1 MAIKVNGTT
10 VINDSRALN
19 NIASIDATTK
29 NAISAAG
36 IGGHRANTLSGASVT
51 LDVGSYNF
59 FYQDALTANTT
70 IAFSNVPTSAKWSY
84 NFKPEIIS
92 DEYDIT
98 KQVFLQSSSL
108 NQANSGTLTE
118 ESIFFK
124 PDGLKLYITNTSQ
137 DTVDEYELTI
147 AWDSSTA
154 AYKRR
159 FSVGSQETS
168 PTGLFFKPDGLKMYV
183 VGTGSDAVREYTLS
197 TAWNVTSASYDQAFS
212 IANREIYPQGVF
224 FKPDGT
230 VMYTTGTEGDDVNQF
245 NLSTAWSIST
255 AVYNGFVAVQGQ
267 EGGPADVHFS
277 YDGQDMY
284 IVGNRS
290 GLSSNDPK
298 INHYILST
306 AWDIRTATWEATY
319 DYPSADGV
327 VTGVYI
333 RADGKRLYISA
344 NAQVHEYQVGT
355 LSTLQLPS
363 SVLPTAYVS
372 QVGGPNL
379 ARLKRTTYDFI
390 TSDSG
395 TTVTLIGI
403 NEV

>member
-84 NFKPEIIS
+84 NFKPEIIA

-98 KQVFLQSSSL
+98 KQVFLQSNSL
-108 NQANSGTLTE
+108 VNSGSGSLTE

-159 FSVGSQETS
+159 FYVGSQETS

-319 DYPSADGV
+319 DYPTADGV
-327 VTGVYI
+327 VTGLFFKP
-333 RADGKRLYISA
+333 DGKRLYISA

>member
-29 NAISAAG
+29 NAISVAG

-59 FYQDALTANTT
+59 FYQDGLTANTT

-84 NFKPEIIS
+84 NFKPEIIA

-98 KQVFLQSSSL
+98 KQVFLQSNSL
-108 NQANSGTLTE
+108 VNSGSGQLTE
-118 ESIFFK
+118 TSIFFK
-124 PDGLKLYITNTSQ
+124 PDGLKMFILNSFQ

-159 FSVGSQETS
+159 FYVGSQASS
-168 PTGLFFKPDGLKMYV
+168 PLGLFFKPDGLKMYV
-183 VGTGSDAVREYTLS
+183 VGSVSDAVREYTLS
-197 TAWNVTSASYDQAFS
+197 TAWNVTSASYDQGFS
-212 IANREIYPQGVF
+212 IANRETQPQGVF

-230 VMYTTGTEGDDVNQF
+230 VMYTTGSDGDDVNQF

-255 AVYNGFVAVQGQ
+255 AVYSGQFVVSSQ
-267 EGGPADVHFS
+267 ESAPVDVHFS

-284 IVGNRS
+284 VIGNNI
-290 GLSSNDPK
+290 GFGGSNPK

-306 AWDIRTATWEATY
+306 AWNITSATWEAKY

-344 NAQVHEYQVGT
+344 NTQVHEYQVGT
-355 LSTLQLPS
+355 LSALQLPS
-363 SVLPTAYVS
+363 SVLRTPSLS
-372 QVGGPNL
+372 QVDGPNL